1 MIQNLVVRA
10 AQAGMVAGSVLVAV
24 PSDRPGDDT
33 LIAWTIRAC
42 LTLGLAA
49 IAYLLNDTMKT
60 IRETK
65 RVQHEHA
72 TKLAL
77 HDIMFEQWLDEL
89 ADSGLAD
96 NPGRR
101 RSDQIIRAIIKETR
115 PEGAGP

>member
-10 AQAGMVAGSVLVAV
+10 AQTGMVAGSFMVAV
-24 PSDRPGDDT
+24 PVDGREDN
-33 LIAWTIRAC
+33 LFAWGMRAV

-49 IAYLLNDTMKT
+49 VAYLLNDTLKT
-60 IRETK
+60 IKETK
-65 RVQHEHA
+65 KIQHEHT

-115 PEGAGP
+115 PEGAGS